1 MKLRIVL
8 VGFIVS
14 THMLFA
20 QQVIKLPANLPQDF
34 PRTIASANTRE
45 SVVSLIKTENWAGQ
59 TFEKIKER
67 VDKYVNLAAKDSTWL
82 YSRLQMYWN
91 SHATDVYIRGELF
104 DYAGG
109 GKAPAPTVRFT
120 GARAT
125 TTMFARP
132 NLEDIQP
139 FMDDD
144 RGLLFHNTAKDGRP
158 LEWIEPAKT
167 GRNIESINI
176 EVVGIARDAAFVY
189 WITGEEK
196 YARLARN
203 VFDVYMT
210 GIYYRHVPIDLNHG
224 HQQTLV
230 GMTSFEVIHEDIIN
244 VLVPLYDFLYY
255 DLKKNRSDKMPV
267 YTAAFKKWADNL
279 IQNGVPH
286 NNWDIIQSNFILQI
300 ALILDDDKAYADG
313 KGRGYYIDNVLNKSS
328 IRQWSLPALMDYGFD
343 KNTGIWAECPG
354 YSINVVGDFA
364 NFIAWADGNLNSDL
378 LPQFPVI
385 SIAVKAI
392 PQYFFPSLNTVGFG
406 DTHPGHART
415 DMYERMIANAQRF
428 GKRDQEVLFTRMLKM
443 LEPEYGKEAEKPKQV
458 RAEVS
463 SFFENKPLKL
473 DPTIPAGKIEDF
485 VSPTFWAPNVGWFV
499 QRNGMDARNSL
510 MISQNGSEGNHMHAN
525 GISMELYGKGY
536 TLGPDM
542 GIGSGYFTLDY
553 AEYYAQ
559 FPAHNTVCVNGI
571 SSYPIMKSNHA
582 FELRSC
588 YPKPE
593 TKSGIYTNVS
603 YSDVY
608 FREPE
613 SCSDQT
619 RTMSIVTT
627 GNKTGYY
634 VDIFRSRKVDGK
646 DKMHDY
652 FYHNLGQ
659 EMQISKTSGDTLNF
673 KPTEELAFAGAHL
686 YAYSYL
692 FNKKSTVTAQDVKIT
707 FTMKVLDGND
717 ISMNM
722 WMKGDKNREIFSARS
737 PMCEGLSRD
746 NKIPYNM
753 KDTPMLTFVARQ
765 TGEAWSHPFV
775 AVYEPNVKN
784 DGSNIRSV
792 SYFNADNAAKDF
804 VGIKVESKTG
814 RTDYI
819 FSNTT
824 ETGKVLSAGMS
835 SCATYSVISSEVNG
849 DCVLFMGNGTLLSN
863 REMRIETKQVAN
875 VIVEC
880 KNGVWYYTSEVP
892 VKLKIQGKTYKLPA
906 SDYKEIFKKKIHE
919 KD

>member
-1 MKLRIVL
+1 
-8 VGFIVS
+8 
-14 THMLFA
+14 
-20 QQVIKLPANLPQDF
+20 
-34 PRTIASANTRE
+34 
-45 SVVSLIKTENWAGQ
+45 
-59 TFEKIKER
+59 
-67 VDKYVNLAAKDSTWL
+67 
-82 YSRLQMYWN
+82 
-91 SHATDVYIRGELF
+91 
-104 DYAGG
+104 
-109 GKAPAPTVRFT
+109 
-120 GARAT
+120 
-125 TTMFARP
+125 
-132 NLEDIQP
+132 
-139 FMDDD
+139 MDDE
-144 RGLLFHNTAKDGRP
+144 RGLLFHNTAKEVGP
-158 LEWIEPAKT
+158 LEWVEPAKT
-167 GRNIESINI
+167 GRNIGSVNM
-176 EVVGIARDAAFVY
+176 EVLGIARDAAFVY
-189 WITGEEK
+189 WITSDEK
-196 YARLARN
+196 YVRMARN
-203 VFDVYMT
+203 VFNVYMT

-267 YTAAFKKWADNL
+267 YAVAFKKWADNL

-300 ALILDDDKAYADG
+300 ALVLDDDKAYADG

-328 IRQWSLPALMDYGFD
+328 IRQWSLPSLMDYGFD

-364 NFIAWADGNLNSDL
+364 NFIAWSDGNFNADL

-385 SIAVKAI
+385 SKAVEAI

-443 LEPEYGKEAEKPKQV
+443 LEPEYGKDAEKPKQV
-458 RAEVS
+458 RGEVS

-473 DPTIPAGKIEDF
+473 DPTIVAGKIEDF
-485 VSPTFWAPNVGWFV
+485 VSQTFWAPNVSWFV
-499 QRNGMDARNSL
+499 QRNGMDTQNSL

-536 TLGPDM
+536 TFGPDM
-542 GIGSGYFTLDY
+542 GIGSGYFALDY

-593 TKSGIYTNVS
+593 AKFGIYSNVS

-627 GNKTGYY
+627 GTKTGYY
-634 VDIFRSRKVDGK
+634 VDIFRSKKVDGK

-659 EMQISKTSGDTLNF
+659 EMQISKTSGDTLNL

-692 FNKKSTVTAQDVKIT
+692 FNKKSTVTAQDVKTT
-707 FTMKVLDGND
+707 FTMKVPGGND

-722 WMKGDKNREIFSARS
+722 WMKGDKNREIFSALS
-737 PMCEGLSRD
+737 PICEGLSRD
-746 NKIPYNM
+746 SKIPYKV
-753 KDTPMLTFVARQ
+753 KDMPTLTFVARQ
-765 TGEAWSHPFV
+765 RGEAWSHPFV
-775 AVYEPNVKN
+775 AVYEPCAKN

-824 ETGKVLSAGMS
+824 ETGKVLYDGMS
-835 SCATYSVISSEVNG
+835 SCATYSVISSEGNG

-863 REMRIETKQVAN
+863 REIRIDAKQANN
-875 VIVEC
+875 VIVER
-880 KNGVWYYTSEVP
+880 KNEVWYYSSEVP
-892 VKLKIQGKTYKLPA
+892 IMLKIQGKSYKLPA
-906 SDYKEIFKKKIHE
+906 SEYRLLR
-919 KD
+919 